1 MNQTEH
7 RNTETADGEP
17 TASFVAPVRTGQR
30 RLGLLPYWIGS
41 ALPGLLLL
49 AWTCAGCDLTIDGE
63 SVFKHWGDKPE
74 QKDESEGIGEIDDE
88 APRRDYD
95 ADAESLAIWRDPEF
109 NRRFTESY
117 LSETDVEPKVAEQD
131 RENLQRVRQLR
142 QENKIDEAISF
153 VQSVRGKEASP
164 VFDYILG
171 NLYYEKNQLEDAAS
185 ALKVA
190 KARYPK
196 FRRAW
201 KQLGVVYF
209 RLEQYHLAIKSL
221 TRATELGAADATT
234 FGLLGFS
241 HQADGNPISAEA
253 AYRMAI
259 LLAPDTLD
267 WKRGL
272 AMSFFNQQRY
282 AETAAVCESLL
293 EENPDDI
300 DLWKLQANAYI
311 GMDEPLKAAYNFEM
325 VDSMGKSSFEILAT
339 LGDIYINQ
347 ERYEVGLDA
356 YLRALK
362 RFPDAAPDQPI
373 RAARV
378 LAARGAQQETQ
389 TLLARIEQVHGEN
402 LEKEQRRDLL
412 MLQARTAI
420 LQDQAEKHEEL
431 LLRVIE
437 LNPMDGQA
445 MITLGRYYRKQ
456 DKLSKAIHYYNE
468 AAGIEEFEA
477 DAKLRLAE
485 LYVGQREYD
494 KAIPLL
500 KQSLAKKNRPE
511 VQRYLERVERF
522 ARRQ

>member
-1 MNQTEH
+1 MNQTEQ
-7 RNTETADGEP
+7 NNSETAGPDP
-17 TASFVAPVRTGQR
+17 AASFVAPARTSPR

-41 ALPGLLLL
+41 ALLALGLL
-49 AWTCAGCDLTIDGE
+49 AWTCGGCDLTIDGE
-63 SVFKHWGDKPE
+63 SVFKHWRDEPE
-74 QKDESEGIGEIDDE
+74 QQDQGEGIGEIDDA

-117 LSETDVEPKVAEQD
+117 LSETDVEPKVQDKD
-131 RENLQRVRQLR
+131 RENLQRLQQLR
-142 QENKIDEAISF
+142 REDRIDEAISL
-153 VQSVRGKEASP
+153 VETVRGKDSSP

-171 NLYYEKNQLEDAAS
+171 NLYYEKNRLEDAAS

-190 KARYPK
+190 TARFPK

-221 TRATELGAADATT
+221 TRASELGAADATT
-234 FGLLGFS
+234 YGLLGFS

-272 AMSFFNQQRY
+272 AQSFFNQQRY
-282 AETAAVCESLL
+282 AEAAAVCESLL
-293 EENPDDI
+293 EKNPDDVA
-300 DLWKLQANAYI
+300 LWEMQANAYI
-311 GMDEPLKAAYNFEM
+311 GMDQPLKAAYSFEM

-347 ERYEVGLDA
+347 QRYEVGLDA

-362 RFPDAAPDQPI
+362 KFPDAAPDKPI
-373 RAARV
+373 HAARV

-389 TLLARIEQVHGEN
+389 TLLARIEEVHGQD
-402 LEKEQRRDLL
+402 LKKDQRRDLL

-420 LQDQAEKHEEL
+420 LQDQGGKHEEL

-456 DKLSKAIHYYNE
+456 DKISKAIHYYTE

-511 VQRYLERVERF
+511 VQQFLERVERF